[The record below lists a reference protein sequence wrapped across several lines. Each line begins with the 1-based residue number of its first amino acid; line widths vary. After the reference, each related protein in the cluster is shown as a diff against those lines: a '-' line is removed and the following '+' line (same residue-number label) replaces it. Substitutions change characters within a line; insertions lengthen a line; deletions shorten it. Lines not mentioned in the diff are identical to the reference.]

1 MPRLISTEIAG
12 RIEDLYG
19 APLAVLE
26 AHAQGQP
33 PGMLAALLAGHHD
46 LAFAE
51 QSITFHRERLAQ
63 LVHPERQ
70 IGVHEVSHV
79 LECARRLAEAVAI
92 RDVQAKT
99 VSAVLHSL
107 GRVEGPEPSPAPAPA
122 AAAAVPTPPVRA
134 TSAAPTR

>member
-1 MPRLISTEIAG
+1 MPRLVSTEIAG
-12 RIEDLYG
+12 RIEELYG
-19 APLAVLE
+19 APLADLE

-51 QSITFHRERLAQ
+51 QSIAFHRERLVQ
-63 LVHPERQ
+63 IVHPERQ
-70 IGVHEVSHV
+70 IGTHEVSH
-79 LECARRLAEAVAI
+79 LLDCARRLAEAVAV

-99 VSAVLHSL
+99 VSAVLNSL
-107 GRVEGPEPSPAPAPA
+107 APVDRPEPSPAPAAALPA
-122 AAAAVPTPPVRA
+122 PLARA

>member
-12 RIEDLYG
+12 RIEELYG

-33 PGMLAALLAGHHD
+33 PGMLAALLTGHHD

-63 LVHPERQ
+63 LIHPERQ
-70 IGVHEVSHV
+70 IGAHEVSHL
-79 LECARRLAEAVAI
+79 LECARRLAEAVAV

-99 VSAVLHSL
+99 VSAVLGSL
-107 GRVEGPEPSPAPAPA
+107 APADRPEPSSAPA
-122 AAAAVPTPPVRA
+122 AALPALPARA
-134 TSAAPTR
+134 TSAVPTR